1 MRALAPLPAFLLLAA
16 SAASC
21 PFGAPGHVHAPA
33 GALES
38 SAKLPEG
45 KCTGLRLTPPAEQ
58 GSSAPYEARDIP
70 AKERPYWDLLGYRF
84 DDAAAR
90 LVKDNGA
97 VLTHGE
103 MERLRKP
110 FDASHEK
117 LHPSIWSNFMLNGY
131 RLEENTCRLIGPDAK
146 PLDRLTMMVWAAMQ
160 KRQASHG
167 ALESLLVKLKGKHPD
182 EPISEDVRREMQALA
197 QAGGTLPPR
206 IKELL
211 ARAQTTVGELRAPLA
226 GSYADST
233 KFFDAQR
240 SFADTVRAALPP
252 GAEPGAAARRKG
264 PVDPDERVLGR
275 MLRTALDAQIAKTPH
290 GRELLS
296 RFRGSKGAGMPDL
309 LVLKLTQNPN
319 EHYAA
324 AFYNPLE
331 DQIAFDHWA
340 VVREIHARLP
350 PDKLAKIKDRLV
362 DAKQLSKLLIEDP
375 TLLPIIAD
383 SQDITYFHELVHAA
397 QSRRNRI
404 ADEQVRGNLPYSN
417 PLSLEH
423 EAHREHCRYLLSKD
437 PAAIERSDRR
447 ESCLVLLK
455 DPSAFEDA
463 VTSHYLST
471 FSESSTLDDVAHRQ
485 DARRQ
490 ASRVLQTESAGNWVR
505 QKLKQIGLRWGDAE
519 LEKYRIEVDEDKKT
533 FLAAVPAMRSE
544 AGGALVEHYLK
555 TGAENRAFSLASSL
569 PPGALEGGEA
579 RLDMLAEAS
588 LAWLTRSAGPAAR
601 NERLIAVGDL
611 SARFEKTR
619 RPWPPAMHGI
629 YERDARSLAEEL
641 LAQALKIPIK
651 APPRRPGPNGDLTAG
666 LEKLKHWMSQTERAE
681 LLDKAAAWSKHLK
694 NSDDLRARI
703 KTARGA
709 NP

>member
-21 PFGAPGHVHAPA
+21 PFGAPGHIHAPA

-38 SAKLPEG
+38 SVKLPEG
-45 KCTGLRLTPPAEQ
+45 SCTGRSQPPPAEP

-70 AKERPYWDLLGYRF
+70 AKERPYWELLGYRF

-90 LVKDNGA
+90 LLKENGA
-97 VLTHGE
+97 VLTQGE
-103 MERLRKP
+103 MASLRKP
-110 FDASHEK
+110 FDASHER

-131 RLEENTCRLIGPDAK
+131 RLEENTCRMIGPDAK

-160 KRQASHG
+160 KRQANHG
-167 ALESLLVKLKGKHPD
+167 ALESLLIKLKGKHPD

-197 QAGGTLPPR
+197 KAGGTLPPR
-206 IKELL
+206 IMEMLS
-211 ARAQTTVGELRAPLA
+211 RAQTTVGQLRAPIA
-226 GSYADST
+226 ASYADST
-233 KFFDAQR
+233 KFFDGQR
-240 SFADTVRAALPP
+240 SFTDTVRAALPP
-252 GAEPGAAARRKG
+252 GAEGTAAPRKG
-264 PVDPDERVLGR
+264 LVEPNERVLGR

-290 GRELLS
+290 GRELLA
-296 RFRGSKGAGMPDL
+296 RIRGSKSGSMPDL

-319 EHYAA
+319 EQYAA
-324 AFYNPLE
+324 AFYNPAE
-331 DQIAFDHWA
+331 DQITFDHWE
-340 VVREIHARLP
+340 VVRAIHARLP

-375 TLLPIIAD
+375 SLLPIIAD

-437 PAAIERSDRR
+437 PAAIVRSDRR

-455 DPSAFEDA
+455 DPTAFEDA

-471 FSESSTLDDVAHRQ
+471 FSESSTLDDVARRQ

-490 ASRVLQTESAGNWVR
+490 ASRALQTESAANWVR

-519 LEKYRIEVDEDKKT
+519 LEKYRLEVDEDKKN
-533 FLAAVPAMRSE
+533 FLAAVPALRSE

-555 TGAENRAFSLASSL
+555 TGAENRAFALASSL

-619 RPWPPAMHGI
+619 RPWPPAMRGI
-629 YERDARSLAEEL
+629 YDRDARSMAEEL
-641 LAQALKIPIK
+641 LAQALNIPIK

-666 LEKLKHWMSQTERAE
+666 LDKLKHSLSQTERAE

-703 KTARGA
+703 EAARGA
-709 NP
+709 KP